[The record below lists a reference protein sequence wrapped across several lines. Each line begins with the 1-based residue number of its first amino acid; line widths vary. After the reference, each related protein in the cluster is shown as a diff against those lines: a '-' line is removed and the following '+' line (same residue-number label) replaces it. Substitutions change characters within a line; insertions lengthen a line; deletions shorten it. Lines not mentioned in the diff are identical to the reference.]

1 MSFLICVLMYV
12 SSVPVIA
19 GLRNA
24 SAQDKDAA
32 SEEKELAIENV
43 RASVG
48 GQVVGVLQKNG
59 ITLLV
64 CLFILCITE
73 GPHLRL
79 VLAAGDEST
88 DPFVGIFALVYEV
101 AKALDRAFSFCI
113 GFLGLRQCR
122 LDLGPPRLRFGSVR
136 QLHRRREIGDHLFD
150 ACWQTSRLALFSG
163 SGSLT

>member
-24 SAQDKDAA
+24 SAQSKDGAA
-32 SEEKELAIENV
+32 TDDKELAVDSV

-73 GPHLRL
+73 APHLRL
-79 VLAAGDEST
+79 VLAAGDDST
-88 DPFVGIFALVYEV
+88 DPFVGIFALIYEVYE
-101 AKALDRAFSFCI
+101 
-113 GFLGLRQCR
+113 
-122 LDLGPPRLRFGSVR
+122 P
-136 QLHRRREIGDHLFD
+136 
-150 ACWQTSRLALFSG
+150 ACAR
-163 SGSLT
+163 